1 MPSIVNTWVVIA
13 CLLCV
18 CKEYVGNP
26 LFERNQLQAEESKE
40 YQHAYPVRDT
50 VGAQDQ
56 EYNQPFFE
64 NNIQNI
70 PRSRENDTIP
80 QLQQRQHIIQ
90 NGNLVSDRRLFLIQT
105 IKGNLQRNST
115 VAQNISRESDIV
127 PNQKEETHFL
137 LAELNSTTNSS
148 NGTNVTTHQ
157 NVIHIQRSISDI
169 ELGQEVFGSRIEVGN
184 RDQSSNINFGQ
195 DEHQEKLIPIVKR
208 TILPSPY
215 AETQNISLS
224 LGNTQSEGPERGRLP
239 EEPNREI
246 RNGNGTNLQDLHLN
260 NNEIKIENYGT
271 TRKINSSTTITPL
284 ETPHQN
290 ILFPDI
296 DPDSGTV
303 VEPHSKDGRN
313 NSDNV
318 LENRHSTFALPTENV
333 PLATIHISGENPDTE
348 YLENVNN
355 TDDRLSHANTTV
367 MEAIHTKENKYRTK
381 GNVPEMTL
389 PQKEPDQHEITESS
403 LHRQTLTSESG
414 QLPNEYIGEPTN
426 TKNSREEGSYIT
438 HFSREPVVHQ
448 VTEKD
453 FSMKST
459 THQIFPT
466 EQILNRKSSVIP
478 EELPIRTRSTV
489 STTTNKDTFQTFR
502 PIYSSTYSHQ
512 RESNEGTT
520 FPPSEMVPEMTIKLP
535 TEPINPEPTEPIYQR
550 TTRVSAATEFGPV
563 VSGKTQSPD
572 EPVPHV
578 TLHIPTEPME
588 FLSTTTVLPK
598 TESPEQVGYISTS
611 SSTNGYMTEKS
622 NEKVTKE
629 NVELTS
635 FSATIMERE
644 STYPAITGERY
655 VDLHTTVSESRTE
668 YHRIDSTQHTDNEGV
683 SHTRS
688 SLVHTEAALNST
700 TELLKTVHSHIIST
714 HPTVS
719 EGVLTNR
726 LPEVLTSIT
735 SGSTVSPERT
745 EANFKTSPSQR
756 IVSKESSKSIL
767 STLKLK
773 STVNPNPSKT
783 TENSTIYSMPGHN
796 TFTISNQDR
805 NTTIE
810 SSKISHTFTT
820 LITAL
825 KNTTTISTRP
835 SVNTITTRRP
845 NPAVSRS
852 TTKKQ
857 RTNAPT
863 TKKPTET
870 PKATEKPSDI
880 YTTPLLVPP
889 VYISMQFRMTL
900 SEFCSGKSTFLKDL
914 TKIIRRK
921 MDKNFEEKQ
930 IKFINQLCYDKVNE
944 NRIDSRPKGDIT
956 IVTVDL
962 YVTDIKGQIDVKL
975 TIDSSEFL
983 RTGFLTSQSR
993 YGQKLVNV
1001 HLINSYVNKNQKD
1014 ESDKGLNSGMTIS
1027 IIIVIIGGI
1036 CCVCLIMLQILMHRR
1051 HNKGSENFLPGSNRF
1066 SLRSLDSIALNA
1078 VPKSRPHS
1086 GFWNPGLENN
1096 EEGTSSCSN
1105 PLGFNNLSN
1114 MTRDM
1119 VEIYKE
1125 FDKLPYEMPS
1135 LSCVP
1140 IGAED
1145 KNRYANVIPLTH
1157 SRVKLKKLEHEEH
1170 SEYINANF
1178 VTGYNCDLHAYIATQ
1193 APLPNTIAD
1202 FWRMVWEQQ
1211 SRVIIMITAVNEMQP
1226 PRDAHYIPDTE
1237 GINGR
1242 VRYGDIVLVLKKKE
1256 VRQEYIMSLLEVKDI
1271 ENNLLREIRHF
1282 WFTSWSVDS
1291 IPEPISVIK
1300 LILDTRV
1307 HYEDSGAPLIVHCSS
1322 GTGRTG
1328 TLIAIDICMRSYEN
1342 KRVVDILGC
1351 VCNMR
1356 KERAGVVQNK
1366 EQYALIYKS
1375 YLKFSPSKK
1384 MSVNYSD
1391 GLSPYEH
1398 KGKCGQA
1405 EKFDP
1410 PEVVSE
1416 KVQQLADM
1424 IRSSRHLVVHTG
1436 AGISTAAGIPDFR
1449 GPRGVWTLE
1458 QKGEKPQVSVTFDNA
1473 RPTLTHMALVALE
1486 RAGIVKYVITQNVD
1500 GLHVRSGFPRNR
1512 LSELHGNM
1520 FVEECNKCGTQ
1531 FINNSAVATMGLKP
1545 TGNPCLF
1552 TKTGDRKCRGRLRDT
1567 ILDWED
1573 SLPDRDLEL
1582 ADQHSKKA
1590 DLNLTLGTSL
1600 QIVPSGNLPLAS
1612 RKKGGKLVIV
1622 NLQPTKH
1629 DSKATLKVHEYVDEV
1644 MSQLCKLLDIPIPEF
1659 QGPETLLESVHTDKE
1674 KKLNVLVKD
1683 PHNAVIPI
1691 VKSEVKKE
1699 EEGTEINREH
1709 SAEVKI
1715 KFPVQCVDSDDSKNI
1730 FIKEVVFEHS
1740 TEKYRTIPVEQNLK
1754 PMSDNGTKSKEAFKQ
1769 IFQEETKH
1777 TGKDNVSVL
1786 SMPQE
1791 ILTELS
1797 YDMELSSEVLRK
1809 RKISADVSPDGIQN
1823 DLKISKLI

>member
-1 MPSIVNTWVVIA
+1 MPSVANTWVVIVY
-13 CLLCV
+13 LLCV
-18 CKEYVGNP
+18 FKECVGNP
-26 LFERNQLQAEESKE
+26 VFERNQPHAEESQE
-40 YQHAYPVRDT
+40 HQQVHPAGDR

-56 EYNQPFFE
+56 QYLPPFLE
-64 NNIQNI
+64 NNIQNS
-70 PRSRENDTIP
+70 PRRRDIDTVP
-80 QLQQRQHIIQ
+80 QLQQRQDIIQ
-90 NGNLVSDRRLFLIQT
+90 NENLVSNQRGVLVQT
-105 IKGNLQRNST
+105 IKSNLQKNSSVT
-115 VAQNISRESDIV
+115 QNISRESDIV
-127 PNQKEETHFL
+127 PNQKLNTHIH
-137 LAELNSTTNSS
+137 LAELNSTTNSL

-157 NVIHIQRSISDI
+157 NIIQIHGRKNDI
-169 ELGQEVFGSRIEVGN
+169 DLGQEVLGRRNEVGDRN
-184 RDQSSNINFGQ
+184 ESSNINFGQ
-195 DEHQEKLIPIVKR
+195 SENQEKLIPIVKR
-208 TILPSPY
+208 TVLPSPFT
-215 AETQNISLS
+215 ETQNISLS
-224 LGNTQSEGPERGRLP
+224 LGNAPSNEGPERGRLP
-239 EEPNREI
+239 DEPNPEI
-246 RNGNGTNLQDLHLN
+246 LNANDTNLQDLHLN
-260 NNEIKIENYGT
+260 NNEIKIENHGT

-284 ETPHQN
+284 ETPHSN
-290 ILFPDI
+290 IPFPQI

-303 VEPHSKDGRN
+303 VEPSAKYEGN

-318 LENRHSTFALPTENV
+318 LENRHSTFALPTEIV
-333 PLATIHISGENPDTE
+333 PLATIDISGENPDVE
-348 YLENVNN
+348 HIEIVNN
-355 TDDRLSHANTTV
+355 TVDYLSHENTTV
-367 MEAIHTKENKYRTK
+367 TETLHTKENKYRTK
-381 GNVPEMTL
+381 GDIPEMTL
-389 PQKEPDQHEITESS
+389 PQKAPHQHEITEQP
-403 LHRQTLTSESG
+403 LQQTPESR
-414 QLPNEYIGEPTN
+414 QLPNEYTGRQT
-426 TKNSREEGSYIT
+426 TTQNSHEEGSHIT
-438 HFSREPVVHQ
+438 NFSQEPVLHQ
-448 VTEKD
+448 VTVRD
-453 FSMKST
+453 FSTKST
-459 THQIFPT
+459 TREIFPT
-466 EQILNRKSSVIP
+466 EEILNGKVSVIH
-478 EELPIRTRSTV
+478 EELPIRTRSTLT
-489 STTTNKDTFQTFR
+489 SSTNKDEFQTFR
-502 PIYSSTYSHQ
+502 PIYSSTNSHQ
-512 RESNEGTT
+512 GENNEGRT
-520 FPPSEMVPEMTIKLP
+520 FPPTEVVPEMTIRLP
-535 TEPINPEPTEPIYQR
+535 TEQINPEPTESIFQKS
-550 TTRVSAATEFGPV
+550 TQVNAATEVGPEI
-563 VSGKTQSPD
+563 SGRTERPD

-578 TLHIPTEPME
+578 TLYIPTEPME
-588 FLSTTTVLPK
+588 VPPTTTVLPM
-598 TESPEQVGYISTS
+598 TESSDLGTSIS
-611 SSTNGYMTEKS
+611 SSINGYVTEK
-622 NEKVTKE
+622 NNDKVTKE
-629 NVELTS
+629 NEKLIS
-635 FSATIMERE
+635 FQATAEERE
-644 STYPAITGERY
+644 PTYPTVPEEIN
-655 VDLHTTVSESRTE
+655 VDFQTTVSESRTQH
-668 YHRIDSTQHTDNEGV
+668 YSITSTQHTNIEEI
-683 SHTRS
+683 SHSR
-688 SLVHTEAALNST
+688 LPLAHTEADLNST
-700 TELLKTVHSHIIST
+700 TKLWKTVHSQFSST

-719 EGVLTNR
+719 DGELTNR
-726 LPEVLTSIT
+726 IPEVLTSVT
-735 SGSTVSPERT
+735 SERTVSPGHTAAYSKTLPSERT
-745 EANFKTSPSQR
+745 VSQ
-756 IVSKESSKSIL
+756 ESSKSSFSAL
-767 STLKLK
+767 SQYPTM
-773 STVNPNPSKT
+773 SI
-783 TENSTIYSMPGHN
+783 ENSTIDV
-796 TFTISNQDR
+796 ISSNDMSTLQKQDR
-805 NTTIE
+805 ITTIE
-810 SSKISHTFTT
+810 SSKISQTFTT
-820 LITAL
+820 LESPL

-835 SVNTITTRRP
+835 TVKNVTTRRP
-845 NPAVSRS
+845 YPTLSRS

-870 PKATEKPSDI
+870 PKPPEKPGDTF
-880 YTTPLLVPP
+880 TTQPLVPP

-900 SEFCSGKSTFLKDL
+900 NEFCSEKSTFLKDL

-921 MDKNFEEKQ
+921 MDKFEEKQ

-944 NRIDSRPKGDIT
+944 NRIDSGPKGDIT

-983 RTGFLTSQSR
+983 RTGFSTSQSR

-1014 ESDKGLNSGMTIS
+1014 ESDKGLNSGMTIA
-1027 IIIVIIGGI
+1027 IIIVIIGGV

-1051 HNKGSENFLPGSNRF
+1051 SNKGSENFLPGSNRF

-1096 EEGTSSCSN
+1096 EESTSSCSN

-1145 KNRYANVIPLTH
+1145 KNRYANVIPQTH

-1178 VTGYNCDLHAYIATQ
+1178 VTGYKSDLHAYIATQ

-1211 SRVIIMITAVNEMQP
+1211 CRVIIMITAVNEMQP
-1226 PRDAHYIPDTE
+1226 PRDPHYIPDTE

-1282 WFTSWSVDS
+1282 WFTSWPVDS
-1291 IPEPISVIK
+1291 VPEPISVIK

-1356 KERAGVVQNK
+1356 KERAGIVQNK
-1366 EQYALIYKS
+1366 EQYALIYKVYTES
-1375 YLKFSPSKK
+1375 KLVPCLYGCFDKK

-1410 PEVVSE
+1410 SEVVAD
-1416 KVQQLADM
+1416 KVGQLADM

-1458 QKGEKPQVSVTFDNA
+1458 QKGEKPQVNVTFDNA

-1520 FVEECNKCGTQ
+1520 FVEECDKCGTQ
-1531 FINNSAVATMGLKP
+1531 FINSSAVATMGLKP

-1552 TKTGDRKCRGRLRDT
+1552 IKTGDRKCRGRLRDT

-1582 ADQHSKKA
+1582 ADLHAKKA

-1629 DSKATLKVHEYVDEV
+1629 DNKATLKVHEYVDEV
-1644 MSQLCKLLDIPIPEF
+1644 MLQLCKLLDITIPKF
-1659 QGPETLLESVHTDKE
+1659 QGPEALLESMHTDKE
-1674 KKLNVLVKD
+1674 KKLNVYVKD
-1683 PHNAVIPI
+1683 PHKFVIPTVECVSI
-1691 VKSEVKKE
+1691 KSEVKKE
-1699 EEGTEINREH
+1699 EEGTEISDKH
-1709 SAEVKI
+1709 SMEVKI
-1715 KFPVQCVDSDDSKNI
+1715 NFPVQSVESNESKNI
-1730 FIKEVVFEHS
+1730 FIKEEV
-1740 TEKYRTIPVEQNLK
+1740 YGQCRTIPVEQNLK
-1754 PMSDNGTKSKEAFKQ
+1754 PFSDNRTKSEQTSTQ
-1769 IFQEETKH
+1769 IFQEGTKI
-1777 TGKDNVSVL
+1777 TEEGELNVITR
-1786 SMPQE
+1786 PTK
-1791 ILTELS
+1791 ILTDLS
-1797 YDMELSSEVLRK
+1797 YDVEFDSEVSCK
-1809 RKISADVSPDGIQN
+1809 RKITSVDVRQDGIQN
-1823 DLKISKLI
+1823 GLKIAKLI